1 MSESFTRV
9 PLTPIR
15 KVIAARMTEA
25 KQTIPHFRMTA
36 DVEIDELLALRR
48 ELRLTNRERTPSL
61 TDFIVKAS
69 AIALMETPRINIQ
82 WADQEL
88 RQFST
93 ADISVIVALNEGLS
107 TPILRNADQKAVWE
121 ISRELKE
128 LAARARQNVLRL
140 DEIVGGSF
148 SVSNLGM
155 YDVDEFDAI
164 INPPQCAILAVGS
177 GKPRVVVGP
186 GGTPCVATMIRA
198 TLSCDHR
205 AIDGATSAAFLSKLK
220 RGLEHPATML
230 AAS

>member
-1 MSESFTRV
+1 
-9 PLTPIR
+9 
-15 KVIAARMTEA
+15 
-25 KQTIPHFRMTA
+25 
-36 DVEIDELLALRR
+36 
-48 ELRLTNRERTPSL
+48 
-61 TDFIVKAS
+61 
-69 AIALMETPRINIQ
+69 
-82 WADQEL
+82 
-88 RQFST
+88 
-93 ADISVIVALNEGLS
+93 
-107 TPILRNADQKAVWE
+107 
-121 ISRELKE
+121 
-128 LAARARQNVLRL
+128 L

-155 YDVDEFDAI
+155 YDVDELDAI